1 MCEALETQETTCD
14 DRARSRPGWSPARVF
29 SRDGRRGGPSS
40 CCCGPRRRAGELLLP
55 LAAAAAP
62 DRHLRPVC
70 EDAPRTEGADDGCH
84 LSLPAPR
91 GGSSVKRL
99 EGEQEKM
106 GACGRCFRRPRVL
119 LPRTTS
125 VDDSGDAAPARGCAP
140 ATAASPFRRGA
151 ALGRL
156 AANAPE
162 PRPTAR
168 LRHKPGRPQS

>member
-1 MCEALETQETTCD
+1 MTTVHAEPPRPVPGEGFLPRWEAGRPLELPL
-14 DRARSRPGWSPARVF
+14 RAAEK
-29 SRDGRRGGPSS
+29 GGEP
-40 CCCGPRRRAGELLLP
+40 LLP

-62 DRHLRPVC
+62 DRHVCPVC

-99 EGEQEKM
+99 EGEQEKT
-106 GACGRCFRRPRVL
+106 GACGRCFRRPRAL

-140 ATAASPFRRGA
+140 ATAASPFGRGA